1 MATKMPRV
9 RSFGGRTP
17 TGISRLIVL
26 VMGVALALV
35 LVVMMQASPRPAY
48 AVSDRLPDLRMAQL
62 EKLRIEASNGRK
74 LLRFNS
80 IIVNVGAGRFEAR
93 GSRPDTNSAQMRVTQ
108 RIYNDAGGYR
118 NRATPA
124 KMYYAGDGHDH
135 WHVRDLQQYNLIRL
149 YNGVKVRTGAKHGF
163 CFYDNYEFGA
173 TQPAYYTRRG
183 GACGERSDLRVKMGL
198 SRGWGDKYRWSLPDQ
213 YIDITGLPPGKYRMR
228 ATADPSDWFS
238 ERNNTNNFT
247 WVDIKIRGTSVS
259 VIRHGPS
266 AQPISG

>member
-17 TGISRLIVL
+17 TGISRLIAL
-26 VMGVALALV
+26 VVGVALALV
-35 LVVMMQASPRPAY
+35 LVVMQASPRPAY
-48 AVSDRLPDLRMAQL
+48 AASDRLPDLRMAQL
-62 EKLRIEASNGRK
+62 EKLKIESSNGRK

-80 IIVNVGAGRFEAR
+80 IIVNVGAGSFEAR
-93 GSRPDTNSAQMRVTQ
+93 GSRPDTNTAQMRVTQ

-135 WHVRDLQQYNLIRL
+135 WHVRDLQQYELIRR
-149 YNGVKVRTGAKHGF
+149 YNGVQVRTGAKHGF
-163 CFYDNYEFGA
+163 CFYDNYEFGS
-173 TQPAYYTRRG
+173 TRPAYYTKRG

>member
-17 TGISRLIVL
+17 TGISRLIAL
-26 VMGVALALV
+26 VVGVALALV
-35 LVVMMQASPRPAY
+35 LVVMQASPRPAY
-48 AVSDRLPDLRMAQL
+48 AASDRLPDLRRAQL
-62 EKLRIEASNGRK
+62 EKLKIESSNGRK

-93 GSRPDTNSAQMRVTQ
+93 GSRPDTNTAQMRVTQ

-213 YIDITGLPPGKYRMR
+213 YIDITGLPSGRYRMR

-266 AQPISG
+266 AQPI